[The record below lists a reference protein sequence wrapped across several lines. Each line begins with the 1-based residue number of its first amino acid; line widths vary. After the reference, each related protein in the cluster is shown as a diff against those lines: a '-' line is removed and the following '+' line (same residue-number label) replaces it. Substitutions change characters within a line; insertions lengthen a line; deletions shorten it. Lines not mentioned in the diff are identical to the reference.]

1 MITEPKI
8 QCAHSEV
15 WELARFKPH
24 PRNVNTHPE
33 EQLRLLGKVIVASGW
48 RSPICVSKRSGLV
61 IKGHGRLVAAK
72 LAGLTVAPVDLQDY
86 ADEAAKMAD
95 LIADNRLS
103 ALAEIDMTALKD
115 VLENIT
121 ESGVEIELT
130 GFTTMELERVM
141 SVMQVEGENNV
152 DEVWAGMPECANE
165 DKLAKNRLLINFKSD
180 ADKLEFAKTLG
191 QALTEKTKS
200 VWFPAQPAE
209 SKAHMR
215 YTDAKTPAA
224 DES

>member
-1 MITEPKI
+1 MTNEAKI

-15 WELARFKPH
+15 WELARFTPH

-61 IKGHGRLVAAK
+61 IKGHGRLAAAK

-86 ADEAAKMAD
+86 ADEAAEMGD

-115 VLENIT
+115 VLET
-121 ESGVEIELT
+121 LTDGEAFDVELA
-130 GFTTMELERVM
+130 GFTAMELERVFTA
-141 SVMQVEGENNV
+141 VHLEGEN
-152 DEVWAGMPECANE
+152 DPAKEWAGMPEY
-165 DKLAKNRLLINFKSD
+165 KNDPETMRTIIVHFKTQSD
-180 ADKLEFAKTLG
+180 VDDFCEKLG
-191 QALTEKTKS
+191 QTIT
-200 VWFPAQPAE
+200 QG
-209 SKAHMR
+209 
-215 YTDAKTPAA
+215 AKYIWHPKK
-224 DES
+224 